1 MEWKIS
7 KQPVD
12 YTDAVQFMEERVNA
26 IIAGQ
31 AGELIWLLEH
41 NPLYTAGSSAKESD
55 LLEKRFPV
63 YQSNRGGQYT
73 YHGTGQRI
81 IYVMLDLRKRGQDI
95 KLFVKNLE
103 NWIIATLA
111 EFGIKGEIREN
122 RVGVWVANA
131 KSEEKIAAIGIRVRK
146 WVTYHGI
153 SVNIS
158 PDLSHYLGIIPCG
171 INEFGVT
178 SFAKLGLG
186 TTMQE
191 FDRVLQAKF
200 EDFGQ

>member
-12 YTDAVQFMEERVNA
+12 YTQAVQFMEERVNA

-41 NPLYTAGSSAKESD
+41 DPLYTAGSSSKESD

-111 EFGIKGEIREN
+111 EFGIKGEIRED
-122 RVGVWVANA
+122 RVGVWVENA

-171 INEFGVT
+171 INQFGVT